1 MRISTNMIFDQQ
13 VRGITDSQ
21 ASWLKV
27 GEQLS
32 SGRRVTNPSDDP
44 IAASRAVVLSQTQQK
59 GSQYALARTFAE
71 QGLSLEENA
80 LKGVT
85 SSIQSAQTLIINGS
99 TGTLSDDDRGSIA
112 TQLEGIRAQLLNQ
125 ANSQDANGRYIFAG
139 YKTDSAPFVDGAGT
153 GVTYTG
159 GTEAIT
165 QKVDTSRTMTVA
177 HTGDNVFMSITSNAT
192 KEPDGSASETGRYI
206 FAGYKTDSAP
216 FVDGA
221 GTGVTYTG
229 GTEAITQKVDTS
241 RTMTV
246 AHTGDNV
253 FMSITSNA
261 TKEPDG
267 SASETNLFKM
277 LDSAIAAL
285 KVPQNDADD
294 ATKKTFQD
302 AMDKTNRGL
311 GNALNNVLT
320 VRAEIGTQLSEIDTL
335 NAQGDDRDVI
345 YNSQM
350 SDLVNVDYTEAASSY
365 TMQQTALQASYK
377 TFTDMSKMSLFKMN
391 S

>member
-1 MRISTNMIFDQQ
+1 MRISTNMMFNQQ

-44 IAASRAVVLSQTQQK
+44 IAASRAVVLSQTQAQS
-59 GSQYALARTFAE
+59 SQYSLARTFAN

-85 SSIQSAQTLIINGS
+85 SSIQDAQTLIVNGS

-153 GVTYTG
+153 GVSYAG
-159 GTEAIT
+159 GTDAIT
-165 QKVDTSRTMTVA
+165 QKVDSSRTMTVG
-177 HTGDNVFMSITSNAT
+177 HTGDDIFM
-192 KEPDGSASETGRYI
+192 
-206 FAGYKTDSAP
+206 
-216 FVDGA
+216 
-221 GTGVTYTG
+221 
-229 GTEAITQKVDTS
+229 AIT
-241 RTMTV
+241 
-246 AHTGDNV
+246 G
-253 FMSITSNA
+253 NA

-267 SASETNLFKM
+267 SASETNLFAM

-285 KVPQNDADD
+285 KVPQDDADA
-294 ATKKTFQD
+294 ATKQTFQA

-311 GNALNNVLT
+311 GNSLNNVLT
-320 VRAEIGTQLSEIDTL
+320 VRSEIGTQLSELDTL
-335 NAQGDDRDVI
+335 DAQGDDRNVI
-345 YNSQM
+345 YSSQM
-350 SDLVNVDYTEAASSY
+350 SDLVDVDYTAAVSSY

-377 TFTDMSKMSLFKMN
+377 TFTDMSKMSLFQLN

>member
-1 MRISTNMIFDQQ
+1 MRISTNMIFEQQ

-44 IAASRAVVLSQTQQK
+44 IAASRAVVLTQTQQQ
-59 GSQYALARTFAE
+59 GEQYALARTFAE
-71 QGLSLEENA
+71 QGLSLEDNT

-85 SSIQSAQTLIINGS
+85 NGIIAAQTLIVNGS

-112 TQLEGIRAQLLNQ
+112 TQLEGIRSQLLNL
-125 ANSQDANGRYIFAG
+125 ANSKDANGRYIFSG
-139 YKTDSAPFVDGAGT
+139 YKTDSAPFVDTAGT
-153 GVTYTG
+153 GVSYAG

-177 HTGDNVFMSITSNAT
+177 HTGDSIFMSIT
-192 KEPDGSASETGRYI
+192 G
-206 FAGYKTDSAP
+206 
-216 FVDGA
+216 
-221 GTGVTYTG
+221 
-229 GTEAITQKVDTS
+229 
-241 RTMTV
+241 
-246 AHTGDNV
+246 
-253 FMSITSNA
+253 NA

-267 SASETNLFKM
+267 SASETNVFKM

-285 KVPQNDADD
+285 KVPQDDAD
-294 ATKKTFQD
+294 ATTKQTFQA

-311 GNALNNVLT
+311 GNALNNVST
-320 VRAEIGTQLSEIDTL
+320 VVSEIGTQLGEIDTL
-335 NAQGDDRDVI
+335 NAQGDDRKVI
-345 YNSQM
+345 YSSQM
-350 SDLVNVDYTEAASSY
+350 SDLVNVDLTEAASSY

-377 TFTDMSKMSLFKMN
+377 TFTDMSKMSLFQMN

>member
-1 MRISTNMIFDQQ
+1 MRISTNMIFEQQ

-21 ASWLKV
+21 ASWLKS
-27 GEQLS
+27 GQELS
-32 SGRRVTNPSDDP
+32 SGRRVNNPSDDP
-44 IAASRAVVLSQTQQK
+44 IAASRAVVLSQTQQQGK
-59 GSQYALARTFAE
+59 QYELARTFAE
-71 QGLSLEENA
+71 QGLSLEENT

-85 SSIQSAQTLIINGS
+85 DGIIAAQGLIVNGS

-139 YKTDSAPFVDGAGT
+139 YKTDSAPFVDAAGT
-153 GVTYTG
+153 GVSYAG

-177 HTGDNVFMSITSNAT
+177 HTGDNVFM
-192 KEPDGSASETGRYI
+192 
-206 FAGYKTDSAP
+206 
-216 FVDGA
+216 
-221 GTGVTYTG
+221 
-229 GTEAITQKVDTS
+229 AIS
-241 RTMTV
+241 
-246 AHTGDNV
+246 G
-253 FMSITSNA
+253 NA

-267 SASETNLFKM
+267 SASETNVFTM

-285 KVPQNDADD
+285 KVPQDDADA
-294 ATKKTFQD
+294 ATKQTFQA

-311 GNALNNVLT
+311 GNSLNNVLT
-320 VRAEIGTQLSEIDTL
+320 VRSEIGIQLDEIGTL
-335 NAQGDDRDVI
+335 NGQGDDRSVI
-345 YNSQM
+345 YSSQM
-350 SDLVNVDYTEAASSY
+350 SDLVNVDLTEAASNY

-377 TFTDMSKMSLFKMN
+377 TFTDMSKMSLFQMN

>member
-192 KEPDGSASETGRYI
+192 KEPDGSASET
-206 FAGYKTDSAP
+206 
-216 FVDGA
+216 
-221 GTGVTYTG
+221 
-229 GTEAITQKVDTS
+229 
-241 RTMTV
+241 
-246 AHTGDNV
+246 
-253 FMSITSNA
+253 
-261 TKEPDG
+261 
-267 SASETNLFKM
+267 NLFKM

-285 KVPQNDADD
+285 KVPQNDADA
-294 ATKKTFQD
+294 ATKQTFQD